1 MDSSTNY
8 KNVFVGGV
16 ARSGK
21 STFAKKMAKMNE
33 FNHFPLD
40 YVTSSL
46 KNNFPET
53 NISSSVV
60 IGEESSEKLA
70 LLLSTV
76 VRIIDSK
83 DEKFIIDSAHI
94 MPKDIAPYLDRS
106 KWDIYFLGFPNVS
119 KFTKFSTIRK
129 YDDHTD
135 WTSRR
140 SDEELLSIIE
150 KLIEISKK
158 IQLECEELRIPFID
172 TSSDMIEVID
182 AFFGTDVI

>member
-1 MDSSTNY
+1 MNDGLNY

-21 STFAKKMAKMNE
+21 STFAKRMCNLNKY
-33 FNHFPLD
+33 NHFPLD

-46 KNNFPET
+46 KNNFPEC

-60 IGEESSEKLA
+60 IGDSSERVA
-70 LLLSTV
+70 LLLSTIV
-76 VRIIDSK
+76 KIMDSK
-83 DEKFIIDSAHI
+83 DEKFIVDSAHV
-94 MPKDIAPYLDRS
+94 MPEDVVPYLDRD
-106 KWDIYFLGFPNVS
+106 KWDIYFIGYPNIS

-129 YDDHTD
+129 YDDKTD

-140 SDEELLSIIE
+140 SDEELLSIVE
-150 KLIEISKK
+150 KLISISKK
-158 IQLECEELRIPFID
+158 IQDQCEELGIPFID

-182 AFFGTDVI
+182 EFFETDVI

>member
-1 MDSSTNY
+1 MESSTSY
-8 KNVFVGGV
+8 KNIFVGGV

-21 STFAKKMAKMNE
+21 STLAKRLGKQHE
-33 FNHFPLD
+33 YNHFPLD

-53 NISSSVV
+53 GISSSVV
-60 IGEESSEKLA
+60 IGDSSEKLA

-76 VRIIDSK
+76 VRIIENK

-94 MPKDIAPYLDRS
+94 MPKDIAPYLDKS
-106 KWDIYFLGFPNVS
+106 KWDIYFIGYPNVS

-158 IQLECEELRIPFID
+158 IQSQCEELGITFID

>member
-1 MDSSTNY
+1 MEGSANY

-21 STFAKKMAKMNE
+21 STLSKRLCNTNSY
-33 FNHFPLD
+33 NHFPLD
-40 YVTSSL
+40 YITSSL
-46 KNNFPET
+46 KNNFPEC

-60 IGEESSEKLA
+60 IGESSKKLS

-76 VRIIDSK
+76 IRIIDSK

-94 MPKDIAPYLDRS
+94 MPKDIVPYLNKD
-106 KWDIYFLGFPNVS
+106 KWDIYFVGYPNVS
-119 KFTKFSTIRK
+119 KYEKFSIIRK
-129 YDDHTD
+129 YDDSSD

-150 KLIEISKK
+150 RLIDISKK
-158 IQLECEELRIPFID
+158 IKEECEELGIAFID
-172 TSSDMIEVID
+172 TSGDINKAID
-182 AFFGTDVI
+182 SMFETNLI

>member
-1 MDSSTNY
+1 MEDSKEY
-8 KNVFVGGV
+8 KNIFIGGV

-21 STFAKKMAKMNE
+21 STLAKRFSKLNSY
-33 FNHFPLD
+33 NHFPLD

-60 IGEESSEKLA
+60 IGDSSEKLS
-70 LLLSTV
+70 LLLSTI
-76 VRIIDSK
+76 VRIMNSK
-83 DEKFIIDSAHI
+83 DEKYIIDSAHI
-94 MPKDIAPYLDRS
+94 MPKDIVPYLDKD
-106 KWDIYFLGFPNVS
+106 KWNIYFVGYPNVS
-119 KFTKFSTIRK
+119 KFTKFSSIRK

-150 KLIEISKK
+150 KLISISKK
-158 IQLECEELRIPFID
+158 IQEQCEELNIPFID
-172 TSSDMIEVID
+172 TSNDIIEVID
-182 AFFGTDVI
+182 EFFETEVI

>member
-1 MDSSTNY
+1 MNEGSSY

-21 STFAKKMAKMNE
+21 STFSKRLCTRNKY
-33 FNHFPLD
+33 NHFPLD

-46 KNNFPET
+46 KNNFPEC

-60 IGEESSEKLA
+60 IGDSSERVA
-70 LLLSTV
+70 LLLSTI
-76 VRIIDSK
+76 VRIMESK
-83 DEKFIIDSAHI
+83 DEKFIVDSAHV
-94 MPKDIAPYLDRS
+94 MPKDVVPYLDRD
-106 KWDIYFLGFPNVS
+106 KWDIYFIGYPNIS

-129 YDDHTD
+129 YDDKTD

-140 SDEELLSIIE
+140 SDEELLSVIE
-150 KLIEISKK
+150 KLISISKK
-158 IQLECEELRIPFID
+158 IQEECEELDIPFID

-182 AFFGTDVI
+182 EFFETELI

>member
-1 MDSSTNY
+1 METVSKC
-8 KNVFVGGV
+8 KNIFIGGV

-21 STFAKKMAKMNE
+21 STLAKRFSKLNLY
-33 FNHFPLD
+33 NHFPLD

-60 IGEESSEKLA
+60 IGESSEKLA
-70 LLLSTV
+70 LLLSTI
-76 VRIIDSK
+76 VRIMESK
-83 DEKFIIDSAHI
+83 DEKYIIDSAHI
-94 MPKDIAPYLDRS
+94 MPKDIVKYLDRD
-106 KWDIYFLGFPNVS
+106 KWDVYFVGYPNIS
-119 KFTKFSTIRK
+119 KFTKFSSIRK

-150 KLIEISKK
+150 KLISISRK
-158 IQLECEELRIPFID
+158 IQEQCEELNIPFID
-172 TSSDMIEVID
+172 TSSDMLEAIDDFFETEVI
-182 AFFGTDVI
+182 

>member
-1 MDSSTNY
+1 MSGVVNY

-21 STFAKKMAKMNE
+21 STFSKRMCNLNKY
-33 FNHFPLD
+33 NHFPLD

-46 KNNFPET
+46 KNNFPEC

-60 IGEESSEKLA
+60 IGDSSEKIA
-70 LLLSTV
+70 LLLSTI
-76 VRIIDSK
+76 VRIMDSK
-83 DEKFIIDSAHI
+83 DERFIVDSAHV
-94 MPKDIAPYLDRS
+94 MPKDVVPYLDRD
-106 KWDIYFLGFPNVS
+106 KWDIYFIGYPNIS

-140 SDEELLSIIE
+140 SDEELLSIVE
-150 KLIEISKK
+150 KLIGISKK
-158 IQLECEELRIPFID
+158 IQEQCEELDIPFID
-172 TSSDMIEVID
+172 TSLDMIDVID
-182 AFFGTDVI
+182 EFFETDVI